1 MKCVINWRDCKAFC
15 NRYWMLSGSLLLG
28 GCGVKP
34 DGWHFCLWYLNILHR
49 NEYQS
54 SYINQ
59 CRSISRF
66 DDNIRLFFLETLNGL
81 SECRP
86 EPQQRHHVEEGAS
99 SCYRAS
105 YRFFICVNFS
115 VCPTKAFSSDL
126 TFTGPFTS
134 AVSSYMKLK
143 NPSDK
148 KVKALTDLAPIT
160 RQTRTSSNNSEV
172 KSEITFLQVCF
183 KIKTTAPKRY
193 LVRPNFG
200 VVDPSNEVQIAVSL
214 LPFE

>member
-1 MKCVINWRDCKAFC
+1 MAFQSAAQSLSSAIMSKKEQVLVIE
-15 NRYWMLSGSLLLG
+15 
-28 GCGVKP
+28 P
-34 DGWHFCLWYLNILHR
+34 PI
-49 NEYQS
+49 
-54 SYINQ
+54 
-59 CRSISRF
+59 
-66 DDNIRLFFLETLNGL
+66 GL
-81 SECRP
+81 S
-86 EPQQRHHVEEGAS
+86 
-99 SCYRAS
+99 
-105 YRFFICVNFS
+105 FICVNFS

-193 LVRPNFG
+193 CVKPNSG
-200 VVDPSNEVQIAVSL
+200 VVDPKDEVQIAVSL
-214 LPFE
+214 QPFE